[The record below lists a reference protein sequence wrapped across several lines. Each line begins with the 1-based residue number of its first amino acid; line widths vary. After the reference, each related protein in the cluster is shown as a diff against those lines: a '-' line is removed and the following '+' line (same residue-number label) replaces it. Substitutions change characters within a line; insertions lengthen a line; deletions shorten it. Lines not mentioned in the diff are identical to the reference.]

1 MNLSLENIINQKLH
15 KIFNELNLDE
25 KFATVKVSDRPD
37 LSDFQC
43 NGALALAKQERKIR
57 GKSPQ
62 ASAKCWRPTLI
73 LQRFQSTDRVLST
86 CR

>member
-43 NGALALAKQERKIR
+43 NGALALAKQERK
-57 GKSPQ
+57 KSAGNRRKHRQ
-62 ASAKCWRPTLI
+62 NAGGRP
-73 LQRFQSTDRVLST
+73 
-86 CR
+86 

>member
-37 LSDFQC
+37 PVSYTHLT
-43 NGALALAKQERKIR
+43 L
-57 GKSPQ
+57 
-62 ASAKCWRPTLI
+62 PTKA
-73 LQRFQSTDRVLST
+73 
-86 CR
+86 

>member
-43 NGALALAKQERKIR
+43 NGCRLWPNRSEKSAGNRRKHR
-57 GKSPQ
+57 QNVGG
-62 ASAKCWRPTLI
+62 RP
-73 LQRFQSTDRVLST
+73 
-86 CR
+86 

>member
-37 LSDFQC
+37 LSALSVQRRPGSGQT
-43 NGALALAKQERKIR
+43 GAKKSAGNRRKL
-57 GKSPQ
+57 GKMLEADP
-62 ASAKCWRPTLI
+62 I